1 MKGRK
6 GRSWRN
12 GTLILLA
19 VMFMLTVAACSSSKD
34 SSSAKSDSSSNS
46 APMARA
52 DEAANQS
59 MAEAAPSA
67 AFSKTSMEMDVLA
80 TSGQNASAA
89 SVGGIGPIAD
99 ANAGYGR
106 KVIYRA
112 DLVMKVE
119 QFKTAQEELMNAIHL
134 GGAYVL
140 QFSDS
145 RNADEIGATY
155 VIKVPSEGFSSF
167 LEKLQK
173 IESLKFER
181 EVNGNDVTEEFVDLD
196 ARLNAKKTVEARLL
210 SFMDKATKTDD
221 LVTFSNQLAQVQEE
235 IEQIKGR
242 IRYLDQNVA
251 FSTVNLRL
259 YQSSGLEPPKE
270 PQGEKSFGQ
279 RLEDAL
285 SGSAKVLRQFGEWL
299 LVVIA
304 ALLPVLAVVAVIGLP
319 TYVIARKRVVARK
332 TRLEE
337 ERKTWNKPYLETEQS
352 DASPKNEA
360 LEEEN
365 ASIPERPDEKDENR

>member
-6 GRSWRN
+6 GRSLRN
-12 GTLILLA
+12 GTLILMA
-19 VMFMLTVAACSSSKD
+19 VVLLLSIAACSSARD
-34 SSSAKSDSSSNS
+34 SSSAKSDSDF
-46 APMARA
+46 AKMARS
-52 DEAANQS
+52 ERAASQP
-59 MAEAAPSA
+59 MAEAVPSA
-67 AFSKTSMEMDVLA
+67 SVSLTSAESDIK
-80 TSGQNASAA
+80 AA
-89 SVGGIGPIAD
+89 SVQIASAGTGGGIGPIAD

-112 DLVMKVE
+112 ELVMKVE
-119 QFKTAQEELMNAIHL
+119 RFKTAEEQLMNLIHL
-134 GGAYVL
+134 SGAFVL

-145 RNADEIGATY
+145 RNEDEVGATY

-181 EVNGNDVTEEFVDLD
+181 EVNGNDVTEEYVDLD

-221 LVTFSNQLAQVQEE
+221 LLKYSNQLAQVQEE

-242 IRYLDQNVA
+242 IRYLDQNVT

-259 YQSSGLEPPKE
+259 YQSSGIELVKNK
-270 PQGEKSFGQ
+270 PQDEKAFGQ
-279 RLEDAL
+279 RLGDAL

-299 LVVIA
+299 LVIIA

-319 TYVIARKRVVARK
+319 TYVIARKRSATRK
-332 TRLEE
+332 IRLKE
-337 ERKTWNKPYLETEQS
+337 ERKAWNKPFVATEQS
-352 DASPKNEA
+352 DAPPKNEA
-360 LEEEN
+360 LQEEN